1 MTKSFLKMHGL
12 GNDFAVFEQQAG
24 EHTFTYDQIRFLA
37 DRKTGIGFDQ
47 MIVLSPTSDADIF
60 MKIYNADGG
69 EVGACGNASRCVG
82 DVLMTR
88 TGKDFVA
95 IKTESGLV
103 KASRVGAGTGL
114 VCVDMGQPRLS
125 WADIPLAQ
133 EMDTLS
139 LDYKKNGLSKPCA
152 VNMGNPH
159 IVFFVEDVGAIDLE
173 TVGSVIETDSLFPER
188 INVEVVQV
196 LSENRLRMRVW
207 ERGAGITRACGT
219 GACAAAVAANR
230 RGLAGRK
237 VTVALDGGELEI
249 DWNEKDNH
257 VLMTG
262 AVVTVYKGE
271 LI

>member
-24 EHTFTYDQIRFLA
+24 ERAFTYEQIRDLA

-47 MIVLSPTSDADIF
+47 MIVLSGANDADIF

-82 DVLMTR
+82 ELLMTR
-88 TGKDFVA
+88 TGKDSIV
-95 IKTESGLV
+95 IKTETGLV
-103 KASRVGAGTGL
+103 KASRAGAGQ
-114 VCVDMGQPRLS
+114 VCVDMGQPRFA
-125 WADIPLAQ
+125 WAGIPLAQ

-139 LDYKKNGLSKPCA
+139 LDYEKNGLSQPCA

-159 IVFFVEDVGAIDLE
+159 AVFFVEDVAAVDLE
-173 TVGSVIETDSLFPER
+173 TIGPVIETDSLFPER

-196 LSENRLRMRVW
+196 LSKNRLRMRVW
-207 ERGAGITRACGT
+207 ERGAGITRSCGT

-230 RGLAGRK
+230 RGLTGRK
-237 VTVALDGGELEI
+237 VSVVLDGGELDI
-249 DWNEKDNH
+249 DWNEKDDH

>member
-24 EHTFTYDQIRFLA
+24 ECVFTYEQIRSLA

-47 MIVLSPTSDADIF
+47 MIVLSPTPEADIF

-82 DVLMTR
+82 DLLMTR
-88 TGKDFVA
+88 TGKENIA

-103 KASRVGAGTGL
+103 KASRAGTGL

-133 EMDTLS
+133 EMNTLS
-139 LDYKKNGLSKPCA
+139 LDYEKGGLSKPCA

-159 IVFFVEDVGAIDLE
+159 VVFFVEDVAAIDLE
-173 TVGSVIETDSLFPER
+173 TIGPVIETDSLFPER
-188 INVEVVQV
+188 TNVEVVQV
-196 LSENRLRMRVW
+196 LSDNRLRMRVW

-219 GACAAAVAANR
+219 GACAAAVAAHR
-230 RGLAGRK
+230 RGLTGRK
-237 VTVALDGGELEI
+237 VTVVLDGGELDI
-249 DWNEKDNH
+249 DWNKKDNH